1 MTESTKSK
9 DESMRSHL
17 VKSGSVYDGIEPGEL
32 GDLTESVQDRM
43 RQLESRNSFLEEQ
56 CSQIESEKRYL
67 ENQKIKYEREIRKL
81 QSELDRMKTSPLI
94 IGTVMD
100 VIKNDRIIVRSSN
113 GPQFLV
119 NVSQYIDE
127 KKLLPGAKVALNQHT
142 LAIAEVIPSTE
153 EPFVAAMEV
162 LESIEVDYDQIGGLD
177 EQIQELQEAVE
188 LPLIEPERFARIGIE
203 PPKGVLLYGLP
214 GTGKTLLAKAVAH
227 RTNATFIRVVGSELV
242 QKYIGDGSKLVR
254 EIFEMAR
261 KKAPSILFI
270 DELDS
275 IAARRL
281 NETTGADREVQRTLM
296 QLLAEM
302 DGFDK
307 RKNIRIIAATNR
319 PDVLDPAILRPGRFD
334 RLVHVPMPG
343 IEARR
348 KILEIHCEK
357 MTLAGDIDF
366 RKLSKITEGM
376 SGADLK
382 AIATEAGMFAVRKD
396 KEFVEMEDFLEAAG
410 KVSVAADTQK
420 MMPASLPE
428 TTMFV

>member
-1 MTESTKSK
+1 
-9 DESMRSHL
+9 
-17 VKSGSVYDGIEPGEL
+17 
-32 GDLTESVQDRM
+32 
-43 RQLESRNSFLEEQ
+43 
-56 CSQIESEKRYL
+56 
-67 ENQKIKYEREIRKL
+67 
-81 QSELDRMKTSPLI
+81 
-94 IGTVMD
+94 
-100 VIKNDRIIVRSSN
+100 
-113 GPQFLV
+113 
-119 NVSQYIDE
+119 
-127 KKLLPGAKVALNQHT
+127 
-142 LAIAEVIPSTE
+142 
-153 EPFVAAMEV
+153 MEV
-162 LESIEVDYDQIGGLD
+162 LESVEVDYDQIGGLE
-177 EQIQELQEAVE
+177 EQILELQEAVE

-261 KKAPSILFI
+261 KKAPSIIFI

-307 RKNIRIIAATNR
+307 RKNIRIVAATNR

-343 IEARR
+343 IEARG
-348 KILEIHCEK
+348 KILQIHCEK

-366 RKLSKITEGM
+366 KRLAKVTEGM

-382 AIATEAGMFAVRKD
+382 AIATEAGMFAVRKN
-396 KEFVEMEDFLEAAG
+396 KEFVEMDDFLEAVD
-410 KVSVAADTQK
+410 KVSMAADTQK
-420 MMPASLPE
+420 MMPSALPE